1 MSNPQRFINR
11 MIVFLALAV
20 AALAFA
26 YDIVFRMF
34 MYNPIL
40 NGLILGVLLIGIFY
54 VMRRVWMLKPEIRW
68 IEGLRTSKPGY
79 AIQAAPL
86 PPDPGREC
94 PGGAGAARS
103 RHAAGEF
110 RSLPP

>member
-11 MIVFLALAV
+11 MIVFLALAL
-20 AALAFA
+20 AALVFA

-40 NGLILGVLLIGIFY
+40 NGLILAVLLIGIFY

-79 AIQAAPL
+79 AIQAAPFLLTPVANALGEQERRGRVML
-86 PPDPGREC
+86 P
-94 PGGAGAARS
+94 ANS
-103 RHAAGEF
+103 
-110 RSLPP
+110 